1 MRSVEAACGAADDI
15 ARRMTALLPEMRRA
29 GFTGREVV
37 LGLPRSVARMQV
49 VRMAAV
55 AGNDA
60 SDAVSWEASERL
72 GIPHDSIVASSLVT
86 GAQAQSGD
94 TREERIVV
102 GIDRREVAAVLET
115 LLGAG
120 YEPSLVEPRFA
131 SIARALSRRTRR
143 DADVANVR
151 AVLHIEDDGSTVL
164 VLRGEQ
170 IAFCRELALGGR
182 DLDAAVAAR
191 LGVSAEQAAMLRS
204 RRLAA
209 SAGQGPAVDAVA
221 EDSAHVATR
230 ATLDMLA
237 GEVARAQACV
247 DDRGVRAHSCG
258 RCVGG
263 TARRT
268 DQLEPRLFGDGL
280 VRGLRACDLRRTPR
294 GFHRGACRMKVQ
306 TLDLLPAEVR
316 TRIQRGRLT
325 RRLMFAAIG
334 VTTVMLAT
342 VGAADWV
349 HRHSARVLREA
360 RETAAGAV
368 AIEAEI
374 RQLELQRKVA
384 NDLLE
389 QQRSLGAHCPSLYDL
404 RNLFQVNV
412 EEGRHLWAMVYL
424 LHSYFGRDGREEA

>member
-1 MRSVEAACGAADDI
+1 MGLWRMPWHRSIGPIGIDLGADRPRAMQVRLGSDAPVRSVEAACGAADDI

-60 SDAVSWEASERL
+60 PDAVSWEASERL
-72 GIPHDSIVASSLVT
+72 GIPHDSIMASSIVT
-86 GAQAQSGD
+86 GAQAQSSD

-102 GIDRREVAAVLET
+102 GIDRREVSGVLEA

-151 AVLHIEDDGSTVL
+151 AVLHVDHDGSTVL

-221 EDSAHVATR
+221 EDSALVATR

-237 GEVARAQACV
+237 GEVALCLRYFNV
-247 DDRGVRAHSCG
+247 SFRGGQVQRVVLAGPH
-258 RCVGG
+258 
-263 TARRT
+263 A
-268 DQLEPRLFGDGL
+268 LEPRLASTIEEC
-280 VRGLRACDLRRTPR
+280 VRIPVAD
-294 GFHRGACRMKVQ
+294 ASAE
-306 TLDLLPAEVR
+306 LPA
-316 TRIQRGRLT
+316 GLT
-325 RRLMFAAIG
+325 NSSLASSAMDWCAAFG
-334 VTTVMLAT
+334 LAT
-342 VGAADWV
+342 SVERRAASTGE
-349 HRHSARVLREA
+349 R
-360 RETAAGAV
+360 AA
-368 AIEAEI
+368 
-374 RQLELQRKVA
+374 
-384 NDLLE
+384 
-389 QQRSLGAHCPSLYDL
+389 
-404 RNLFQVNV
+404 
-412 EEGRHLWAMVYL
+412 
-424 LHSYFGRDGREEA
+424 